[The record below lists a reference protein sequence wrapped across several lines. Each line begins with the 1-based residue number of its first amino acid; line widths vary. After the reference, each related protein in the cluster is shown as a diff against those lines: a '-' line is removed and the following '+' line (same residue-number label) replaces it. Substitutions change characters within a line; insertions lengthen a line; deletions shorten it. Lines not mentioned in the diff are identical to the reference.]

1 MNRVAIDL
9 GIIKIY
15 WYSILVLIGI
25 IAACFI
31 IYRESRKNN
40 LKKED
45 LIDLMFYVI
54 IFGIVGARIY
64 YVLFNLNYYLN
75 NPLNIIALWNGGLA
89 IHGGIL
95 GGLITTIFF
104 CKKKKINL
112 TKMLDIIVVGII
124 IGQAIGR
131 WGNFFN
137 GEAFGP
143 ITTLAYLESIHI
155 PKFII
160 NGMLIDG
167 AYHIPTFLYESL
179 WCLLGFIIMII
190 LRKLKNLPL
199 GTLTSFY
206 LIWYGAE
213 RFIVERLRTDSLMLL
228 NIKVA
233 QVVSIIF
240 IISGIVLFIYNLKKK
255 NKYSK
260 TKLQTN

>member
-25 IAACFI
+25 IVACFI

-75 NPLNIIALWNGGLA
+75 NPLDIIALWNGGLA

-95 GGLITTIFF
+95 GGLITTIIF
-104 CKKKKINL
+104 CKKKKINI

-124 IGQAIGR
+124 IGQALGR

-167 AYHIPTFLYESL
+167 SYHIPTFLYESL
-179 WCLLGFIIMII
+179 WCLFGFIIMII

>member
-75 NPLNIIALWNGGLA
+75 NPLDIIALWNGGLA

-95 GGLITTIFF
+95 GGLITTIIF
-104 CKKKKINL
+104 CKKKKINI

-124 IGQAIGR
+124 IGQALGR

-167 AYHIPTFLYESL
+167 SYHIPTFLYESL
-179 WCLLGFIIMII
+179 WCLFGFIIMII